1 MKPFKLIYY
10 FIFLTFLFL
19 DTPYLLTQENQDRDT
34 KILEKI
40 KETFYYGTYQE
51 QADILQNYSKKKYP
65 TNDNRYTQAIEILIK
80 NKENS
85 PIINFRLIEVIS
97 SLKLKNYYKYFETTL
112 KKDDPLKKDRQTIA
126 LIEKTLKTMCDLTNK
141 VYSDSFKNYF
151 DDPKKN
157 RENNSIIATC
167 ILGLGIT
174 KTLDY
179 REKIK
184 KLYLESSQESIKRNT
199 IISISLYKQEEDIS
213 FFEEIINSEEEKEY
227 YKWIA
232 IIALKE
238 YSPNKKAQKI
248 LIESTKSKNP
258 KISSRAI
265 YALNGFDKTL
275 TYPIFVEG
283 SKSDSVIV
291 RTEAIKALSSF
302 KDEQTNKLLKYKY
315 KYDAEYRVREA
326 AKKIL
331 IERKV
336 ISEEEKK

>member
-1 MKPFKLIYY
+1 MKKFKSIYH
-10 FIFLTFLFL
+10 FIFLIFLFL
-19 DTPYLLTQENQDRDT
+19 DNRYLLAQESQDK

-65 TNDNRYTQAIEILIK
+65 TNDNRYIQAIGILIK
-80 NKENS
+80 NEETN
-85 PIINFRLIEVIS
+85 PIINFRLVETIS
-97 SLKLKNYYKYFETTL
+97 SLKLKNYYKHFETIL
-112 KKDDPLKKDRQTIA
+112 KKDDPLKKDRETIA

-141 VYSDSFKNYF
+141 IYSDFFKNYF

-157 RENNSIIATC
+157 RENNSLIATC

-174 KTLDY
+174 QASDY

-184 KLYLESSQESIKRNT
+184 KLYLESSQEAIKKN
-199 IISISLYKQEEDIS
+199 IITSISLYKQGEDIS

-238 YSPNKKAQKI
+238 YAPNKNAQKI
-248 LIESTKSKNP
+248 LIENTKSKNP

-265 YALNGFDKTL
+265 YALSDFDKTL
-275 TYPIFVEG
+275 IYPIFVEG
-283 SKSDSVIV
+283 SKNNSVIV
-291 RTEAIKALSSF
+291 RTEAIKALRFF

-315 KYDAEYRVREA
+315 KYDPEYRVREA
-326 AKKIL
+326 AKTIL
-331 IERKV
+331 MERKV
-336 ISEEEKK
+336 ISDEAKKK